1 MEFFTTPIGKILVGV
16 ILLVLGLSFAWK
28 GWMACVMGRFYYWE
42 GFLPFTVISPW
53 LIHLPPSKR
62 SLVKAKE
69 GMLAHIIMGPS
80 FFLCA
85 ILALCAGAD
94 MIGWPGTTTLNLV
107 INGLD
112 RNKDTAVSF
121 DPDTGRYSFPM
132 LKKSGGKLYTNL
144 FESKIDEDHD
154 ILGRK
159 IEHVLPT
166 ERKNIDGQTVDM
178 KRDKVYG
185 K

>member
-1 MEFFTTPIGKILVGV
+1 
-16 ILLVLGLSFAWK
+16 
-28 GWMACVMGRFYYWE
+28 
-42 GFLPFTVISPW
+42 
-53 LIHLPPSKR
+53 
-62 SLVKAKE
+62 
-69 GMLAHIIMGPS
+69 
-80 FFLCA
+80 
-85 ILALCAGAD
+85 

-107 INGLD
+107 INGFD